1 MDKIEQKRQFIIQCM
16 YWGIW
21 ILLGIF
27 AIRYLLPVLFPF
39 IIAFGVA
46 CLLSKPIG
54 YVTKKVKGHRK
65 FISIVTLLLFLCCSS
80 VLISFICS
88 GLFRGIEGIMTLL
101 PRIFHEFIIPWIEQ
115 TLDSLDGMFL
125 NMEFSLFDLFEEN
138 AVVILDHLSQ
148 AVTHFSNGVLSSL
161 GNMISQIPTLFMQ
174 TIITIIAMFFITL
187 DYENCVSYLKAHIP
201 EGKKSILREA
211 NRFFI
216 HTIPK
221 FGLFYGIILCLT
233 GIELFFGFT
242 ILQIPHAGVLAI
254 LIAILDIL
262 PVLGTGTIL
271 IPWAILNLITGEVPL
286 GIGLFLLYLIITVIR
301 NSIEPKLIGKQMGLH
316 PVITLASMLVG
327 MKFFGVWG
335 LFGLPIGISFLKR
348 IQSKE
353 ELEEKNGMKCHVG

>member
-1 MDKIEQKRQFIIQCM
+1 MEKIEQKRQFIIQCM

-21 ILLGIF
+21 ILLGILS
-27 AIRYLLPVLFPF
+27 IRYLLPVLFPF

-46 CLLSKPIG
+46 CLLNKPIEC
-54 YVTKKVKGHRK
+54 VTKKIKGHRK
-65 FISIVTLLLFLCCSS
+65 LISIIMLILFLCCSS
-80 VLISFICS
+80 VLISIICF
-88 GLFRGIEGIMTLL
+88 GVFRGIEGIMTLL
-101 PRIFHEFIIPWIEQ
+101 PKIFREFIIPWIQ
-115 TLDSLDGMFL
+115 QVLDSLDGMFL
-125 NMEFSLFDLFEEN
+125 NMDFSLFDLFEEY
-138 AVVILDHLSQ
+138 AVVILDHLSK

-161 GNMISQIPTLFMQ
+161 GNVISRIPTLFMQ

-187 DYENCVSYLKAHIP
+187 DYEHIVSYLKTHIP

-211 NRFFI
+211 NHFFI
-216 HTIPK
+216 HTLPK

-233 GIELFFGFT
+233 GTELFLGFT

-271 IPWAILNLITGEVPL
+271 IPWAILNLVTGEVPL

-316 PVITLASMLVG
+316 PVVTLASMLVG
-327 MKFFGVWG
+327 MKFLGVWG

-348 IQSKE
+348 IQKKE
-353 ELEEKNGMKCHVG
+353 EIVSENE